1 MSPGQQAETDS
12 ATGTSARSLR
22 GALGA
27 VGPEA
32 RLLLGG
38 VLLVSVGNFMVA
50 PLLALYLHVGLHEDA
65 ASIGLVLTVLIAAQQ
80 GLPPLTGILADR
92 FGLRKLVVAGLVAR
106 SLGYA
111 GFAVGGP
118 LPFLL
123 LWAALSGAGGAAFTP
138 SAKALVALA
147 AHPRRL
153 EAFAL
158 RSVAVNA
165 GAAVGPLVGGLFFGH
180 FRIVCFAAVATYTL
194 FLTAL
199 LHRVPAD
206 SAGAPSKGRATRGRV
221 RAAIQ
226 DPARLGLTAAS
237 VGFWFLYTQF
247 TFTVPLYAADRFGI
261 TGFTGVLFA
270 LNAILVL
277 LLQYA
282 AVARAA
288 PRLGSWRT
296 LALGALGV
304 GVGFAALAG
313 IPATASL
320 LVFTVIFSL
329 GELLVVPTLDNLA
342 SLLAPPQA
350 LASYLGIA
358 SAGWA
363 IGGVIG
369 NLLGG
374 ALYALAH
381 EADAY
386 AILWLGDAALG
397 LATALA
403 FLGLGAR
410 HVERAA

>member
-1 MSPGQQAETDS
+1 LNPGQQAETDF
-12 ATGTSARSLR
+12 ATGPSALSLR
-22 GALGA
+22 GALNA

-80 GLPPLTGILADR
+80 GLPPVTGILADR
-92 FGLRKLVVAGLVAR
+92 LGLQKMVVAGLVAR
-106 SLGYA
+106 SLGFA
-111 GFAVGGP
+111 GFAVGGS
-118 LPFLL
+118 LPLL
-123 LWAALSGAGGAAFTP
+123 LAWAALSGAGGAAFTP

-158 RSVAVNA
+158 RSVAVNV

-180 FRIVCFAAVATYTL
+180 FRLVFFAAVAIYTL

-199 LHRVPAD
+199 LHRVPTEN
-206 SAGAPSKGRATRGRV
+206 AGAPGTEPVTRGPV
-221 RAAIQ
+221 LAPIHDSAL
-226 DPARLGLTAAS
+226 LGLTAAS

-261 TGFTGVLFA
+261 TGLIGVLFA

-296 LALGALGV
+296 LALGALGI

-313 IPATASL
+313 IPAAASL
-320 LVFTVIFSL
+320 LVFTVIFSV

-350 LASYLGIA
+350 LASYLGVA

-363 IGGVIG
+363 IGGSIG

-374 ALYALAH
+374 ALYTLAH
-381 EADAY
+381 EASAY
-386 AILWLGDAALG
+386 WILWLGDAALG

-403 FLGLGAR
+403 FLWLGAR
-410 HVERAA
+410 HADRAD

>member
-1 MSPGQQAETDS
+1 LNLGQQAETDL
-12 ATGTSARSLR
+12 ATGPSALSLR
-22 GALGA
+22 GALNA

-32 RLLLGG
+32 RMLLGG

-50 PLLALYLHVGLHEDA
+50 PLLALYLHVRLHEDGA
-65 ASIGLVLTVLIAAQQ
+65 RIGLVLTVLIAAQQ
-80 GLPPLTGILADR
+80 GLPPVTGILADR
-92 FGLRKLVVAGLVAR
+92 LGLRKMVVAGLVAR

-111 GFAVGGP
+111 GFALGGS
-118 LPFLL
+118 LPLL
-123 LWAALSGAGGAAFTP
+123 LVWAALSGAGGAAFTP

-158 RSVAVNA
+158 RSVAVNV

-180 FRIVCFAAVATYTL
+180 FRLVFFAAVATYTL

-199 LHRVPAD
+199 LHRVPAEN
-206 SAGAPSKGRATRGRV
+206 AGARAREPATRTPV
-221 RAAIQ
+221 LAAIH
-226 DPARLGLTAAS
+226 DPALLGLTAAS

-261 TGFTGVLFA
+261 TGLIGVLFA

-282 AVARAA
+282 AVARAS
-288 PRLGSWRT
+288 PRIGSWRT

-313 IPATASL
+313 IPAAASL

-350 LASYLGIA
+350 LASYLGVA

-363 IGGVIG
+363 IGGAIG

-374 ALYALAH
+374 ALYTLAH
-381 EADAY
+381 EASAY
-386 AILWLGDAALG
+386 WILWLGDASLG

-403 FLGLGAR
+403 FLWLGAR
-410 HVERAA
+410 HAGRAA